1 MSGCC
6 CRTDAVQQIIGS
18 YKAISIEGGFKIDN
32 LMGIR
37 SKATPV
43 SVLNA
48 VIDLDF
54 VHGPAGQR
62 ASDEVIELN

>member
-1 MSGCC
+1 
-6 CRTDAVQQIIGS
+6 VN
-18 YKAISIEGGFKIDN
+18 N
-32 LMGIR
+32 LMGVR

-54 VHGPAGQR
+54 VHGAAGQR
-62 ASDEVIELN
+62 ASDDVIELS